1 MNERERQ
8 IAGRVRQVRYSNQL
22 SQPRFA
28 DALEISLH
36 RLAAIEYGRT
46 PLRVWIADMISAKF
60 GVSLVWLAEGR
71 GRMNPCSGLI
81 CVIRP
86 EIKPGE
92 LLSRACTSELKSA
105 LRVNSLFSK
114 FCLAASLTG
123 VAGLTTGKN
132 LERYIL
138 GLHHAI
144 DESFQDLPHEGRE
157 KLLTVMVRAL
167 AGFAAD
173 RGLGVE
179 DPGQSE
185 HAHSEGEKELLTD
198 SSEFRISSA
207 DMKSEMRKITLQKV
221 LADVRLLVSARGM
234 KARLAADLDV
244 PQPRVSEWLAGK
256 YKPSGQTALRLAR
269 WVELQQGRQSK

>member
-8 IAGRVRQVRYSNQL
+8 IAGRVRQVRYSNGL

-28 DALEISLH
+28 YALEISLH
-36 RLAAIEYGRT
+36 RLAGIEYGRT
-46 PLRVWIADMISAKF
+46 PLRVWIADMISVKF
-60 GVSLVWLAEGR
+60 DVSLVWLAEGR
-71 GRMNPCSGLI
+71 GRMNPCDGLI
-81 CVIRP
+81 FAICP

-92 LLSRACTSELKSA
+92 LLSRAWTSELKRA
-105 LRVNSLFSK
+105 FRVNSLFRE
-114 FCLAASLTG
+114 FCLQATLTG
-123 VAGLTTGKN
+123 VAGLATGKN

-138 GLHHAI
+138 GFHHAI

-157 KLLTVMVRAL
+157 KLLNVMVRAL

-173 RGLGVE
+173 WKLGAE

-185 HAHSEGEKELLTD
+185 HANSKKGLLTD
-198 SSEFRISSA
+198 SSQLCNRPS

-234 KARLAADLDV
+234 KARLAADLGV
-244 PQPRVSEWLAGK
+244 PRPRISGWMAGTR
-256 YKPSGQTALRLAR
+256 KPSGETALRLAR
-269 WVELQQGRQSK
+269 WAELQGRKSK